1 MHEFSM
7 TEMVVKQVLAS
18 LAAHDVVRVERVDL
32 LVGELTFL
40 GEEQMKFAYD
50 VLVKGTVLEGSTLE
64 ITHSPALVECPEC
77 GFRGPIKHEDNPAYH
92 ITSPVFSCPEC
103 GSRVEIISGK
113 ECTITGIRA
122 EVDDDEGD
130 AKEERMEV

>member
-7 TEMVVKQVLAS
+7 TEMVVKQALAS
-18 LAAHDVVRVERVDL
+18 LEEYDVERVERVDL

-64 ITHSPALVECPEC
+64 ISRSPALVECPAC
-77 GFRGPIKHEDNPAYH
+77 GFRGPITHEDNPAFH
-92 ITSPVFSCPEC
+92 VTSPVFSCPEC
-103 GSRVEIISGK
+103 GERVKVVSGK

-122 EVDDDEGD
+122 EVRDDDRQQ
-130 AKEERMEV
+130 EE

>member
-18 LAAHDVVRVERVDL
+18 LSSYEVIKVERVDL

-50 VLVKGTVLEGSTLE
+50 VLVKGTVLEGSELR
-64 ITHSPALVECPEC
+64 ITRSPALVECPAC
-77 GFRGPIKHEDNPAYH
+77 GFRGPITHEDNPAFH
-92 ITSPVFSCPEC
+92 VTSPVFSCPEC
-103 GSRVEIISGK
+103 GGRVEIISGK
-113 ECTITGIRA
+113 ECTVTGIRA
-122 EVDDDEGD
+122 EVEDEEIS
-130 AKEERMEV
+130 KEEKKEV